1 MKLVY
6 NSPTCL
12 ILSGA
17 FWKKSARKIRKL
29 YLINSMTYMDLLNEM
44 SAFIR
49 LKEVDERFFVILGKE
64 GKKKDAYN

>member
-1 MKLVY
+1 MY

-29 YLINSMTYMDLLNEM
+29 YLINSMTYMNLLNEV

-49 LKEVDERFFVILGKE
+49 LKEVDERFFVI
-64 GKKKDAYN
+64 